1 MFVLLNF
8 LLNSNSNSTQPMF
21 LNRIALSFFWIQTMF
36 LGVISFVILW
46 SLLCLL
52 ILYKRL
58 PSKVTLLSS
67 VLNVYFIGFQLFSE
81 EKLYLSTSLISTTAL
96 HIEIISLVD
105 ETTNSSRNQT
115 RILLK
120 SKSTLRKITKTW
132 MWTRSPRVNYMKS
145 NQCCRINWS
154 PEPRFRRTEAY

>member
-1 MFVLLNF
+1 
-8 LLNSNSNSTQPMF
+8 MF

-67 VLNVYFIGFQLFSE
+67 VLNVNFIGFQLFSE
-81 EKLYLSTSLISTTAL
+81 GNLYLSTSLISTTAL

-105 ETTNSSRNQT
+105 GTYELIQEPDEDTSEVQVNITEDNKDLNVNPE
-115 RILLK
+115 
-120 SKSTLRKITKTW
+120 SKS
-132 MWTRSPRVNYMKS
+132 
-145 NQCCRINWS
+145 
-154 PEPRFRRTEAY
+154 